1 MEQIHK
7 RFTTEQ
13 AKALL
18 KGYCEGTLDRS
29 TIEEILEI
37 SRASFFVLLREYRH
51 DPDNFSIAY
60 QRATPTRLSLSVE
73 KEIERELML
82 EKSLVEDTY
91 LAITNY
97 NLLSYQRSF
106 S

>member
-37 SRASFFVLLREYRH
+37 SRASFFVLLRKR
-51 DPDNFSIAY
+51 
-60 QRATPTRLSLSVE
+60 
-73 KEIERELML
+73 
-82 EKSLVEDTY
+82 
-91 LAITNY
+91 
-97 NLLSYQRSF
+97 
-106 S
+106 